1 MEGGNLCTRILE
13 SCNVGSSDR
22 NWVVTQYILRSTD
35 VSYPLNVTVELDAN
49 TQQECLDSTM
59 CQSGNLRVYYYPSD
73 GPVATNEQ
81 LDTDNYVEFGSTQLT
96 LASETYSFS
105 FGLGETYDRFYV
117 AVVDDGY
124 CVRLRRLVV
133 FYTVCITG
141 GTDPQVVYPVVPVGV
156 TDVPAT
162 ASCAETFQL
171 SPGSSLSI
179 TCNTNGMFSGSP
191 DCSTCIGG
199 YFMLNGGCFG
209 KMDLHLTLFVLRK
222 LSL

>member
-1 MEGGNLCTRILE
+1 MNQEIFACT
-13 SCNVGSSDR
+13 
-22 NWVVTQYILRSTD
+22 
-35 VSYPLNVTVELDAN
+35 
-49 TQQECLDSTM
+49 
-59 CQSGNLRVYYYPSD
+59 PSD

-81 LDTDNYVEFGSTQLT
+81 LNTANYVEFGATQLT
-96 LASETYSFS
+96 LASETYSYS
-105 FGLGETYDRFYV
+105 FGLDEMYDRFYV

-124 CVRLRRLVV
+124 CVTLRRLAV
-133 FYTVCITG
+133 FYSVCITG
-141 GTDPQVVYPVVPVGV
+141 ETDPQVVYPVVPVGV
-156 TDVPAT
+156 TEVLAT

-199 YFMLNGGCFG
+199 YFMRNGGCFG
-209 KMDLHLTLFVLRK
+209 KLDLHLTFIDLRK